1 MKFKKFIS
9 YYRPYKRIFGLTLIC
24 SLLVTVITL
33 VIPLIIRYI
42 TENLIQHF
50 SVAHVK
56 EIYLLG
62 AAMVLLILIQF
73 LCHIFIDYYGH
84 VMGAKMEKD
93 MSEELYEHIQS
104 QPHHFFDR
112 NSTGGLMSR
121 LTGDLENL
129 SELYHHGPEDILMYI
144 IRFIGAVIIL
154 LYINVELTI
163 VMMLFI
169 PIMIVV
175 YWYYIKKLSSIYE
188 QDKATNAEIHG
199 FLENTIS
206 GIKVT
211 KSFTNESFE
220 SNQYKSLNKKAI
232 EIKKKV
238 HKYEALY
245 NEIIGSIIQAM
256 PVIIIVLGA
265 LLIMKK
271 EISIGDLL
279 AFVLYVGNIATPI
292 EVLVKLSVQ
301 YNEGISGFNRFFKLM
316 QLKPDIT
323 SENTHQQQT
332 QHSNGAIQFDHVYFQ
347 YDQEYIIHNLNLT
360 IEPGAYI
367 ALVGPSGSG
376 KSTIANLLP
385 RFYDVTS
392 GSITINH
399 QDIRT
404 MPLEE
409 LRQKIGIVQQD
420 VYIFSSTVYENI
432 KYGNPEASMDE
443 IIHASKLANAH
454 EFIQQLPNGYHTQI
468 GEKGAKLSG
477 GQKQRLSI
485 ARMFLK
491 NPEVVILDEA
501 TSALDNLSEKVVQQ
515 SLEQLTLNRTTIVIA
530 HRLST
535 IRNADNIYVLTKE
548 GIIESG
554 NHDTL
559 IEKQG
564 FYYRMY
570 INEEN

>member
-93 MSEELYEHIQS
+93 MSEELYEHIQR

-144 IRFIGAVIIL
+144 IRFIGAVVIL

-332 QHSNGAIQFDHVYFQ
+332 RHSIGAIQFDHVYFQ

-360 IEPGAYI
+360 IEHGAYI
-367 ALVGPSGSG
+367 AIVGPSGSG

-392 GSITINH
+392 GSIKINH

-559 IEKQG
+559 IDKQG

-570 INEEN
+570 INEGN

>member
-1 MKFKKFIS
+1 
-9 YYRPYKRIFGLTLIC
+9 
-24 SLLVTVITL
+24 
-33 VIPLIIRYI
+33 
-42 TENLIQHF
+42 
-50 SVAHVK
+50 
-56 EIYLLG
+56 
-62 AAMVLLILIQF
+62 
-73 LCHIFIDYYGH
+73 
-84 VMGAKMEKD
+84 
-93 MSEELYEHIQS
+93 
-104 QPHHFFDR
+104 
-112 NSTGGLMSR
+112 
-121 LTGDLENL
+121 
-129 SELYHHGPEDILMYI
+129 
-144 IRFIGAVIIL
+144 
-154 LYINVELTI
+154 
-163 VMMLFI
+163 
-169 PIMIVV
+169 
-175 YWYYIKKLSSIYE
+175 
-188 QDKATNAEIHG
+188 
-199 FLENTIS
+199 
-206 GIKVT
+206 
-211 KSFTNESFE
+211 
-220 SNQYKSLNKKAI
+220 
-232 EIKKKV
+232 
-238 HKYEALY
+238 
-245 NEIIGSIIQAM
+245 
-256 PVIIIVLGA
+256 
-265 LLIMKK
+265 
-271 EISIGDLL
+271 
-279 AFVLYVGNIATPI
+279 
-292 EVLVKLSVQ
+292 
-301 YNEGISGFNRFFKLM
+301 M

-347 YDQEYIIHNLNLT
+347 YDQEYIINNLNLT

-367 ALVGPSGSG
+367 AIVGPSGSG

-501 TSALDNLSEKVVQQ
+501 TSSLDNLSEKVVQQ